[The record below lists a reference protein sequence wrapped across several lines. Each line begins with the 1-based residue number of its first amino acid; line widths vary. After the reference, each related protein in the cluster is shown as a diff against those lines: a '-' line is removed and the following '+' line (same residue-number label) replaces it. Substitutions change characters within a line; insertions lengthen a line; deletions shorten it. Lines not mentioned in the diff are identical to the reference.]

1 MSIDAHIARMRR
13 EDETPE
19 QRKKRLAYQREYAR
33 RRRAAETP
41 EQRDERLAY
50 QRAANRKHRHGQKT
64 KDQRAT

>member
-1 MSIDAHIARMRR
+1 MRR
-13 EDETPE
+13 EVETQE
-19 QRKKRLAYQREYAR
+19 QREKRLAYQREYAR

-64 KDQRAT
+64 KD

>member
-13 EDETPE
+13 EAETPE
-19 QRKKRLAYQREYAR
+19 QREKRLAYQREYAK

-50 QRAANRKHRHGQKT
+50 QRAANRKYRHGQKT
-64 KDQRAT
+64 KD